1 MLCSLTDPVTQNDQK
16 RIFYTDSSKF
26 FLFLFSPRFT
36 SKENTKLSWKTLPP
50 KVNILTSY
58 DCVKTRDHN
67 ENWYATLIR
76 IVPNVNHYITQW
88 LLGVGYVILHGSL
101 KNNRYQGSQHFFKL
115 CWRLALPETKFYI
128 FLRGVKPSD
137 LIILYTPPSD
147 VKIRF

>member
-16 RIFYTDSSKF
+16 RIFYKDSSKS
-26 FLFLFSPRFT
+26 FLFLLSPKFT

-88 LLGVGYVILHGSL
+88 FLGVGYVIPHGSL
-101 KNNRYQGSQHFFKL
+101 KNNRYQGSQHFLNYIDDWL
-115 CWRLALPETKFYI
+115 CLRLSFV